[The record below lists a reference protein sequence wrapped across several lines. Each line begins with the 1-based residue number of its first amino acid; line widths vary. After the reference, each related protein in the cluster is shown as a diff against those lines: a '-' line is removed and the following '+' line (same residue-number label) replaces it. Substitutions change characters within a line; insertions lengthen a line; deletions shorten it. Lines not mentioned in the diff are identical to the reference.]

1 LNHDTPFTISG
12 CCGLYRTA
20 VIKEITVPTETRV
33 EDLDLTWTMIE
44 RGYKVHQSARFYAF
58 TQECT
63 SLGNEL
69 ERWKRWNAGYAVC
82 LRKHGRLARSRYG
95 LLVMLPTMLIGMLG
109 LFVFYFFP
117 EVMKGGIPWWLI
129 ISPIWFFALFI
140 LSIYSAKVHKK
151 WYLVLFSPLSILF
164 MFISFWCW
172 IRWGIPALITGKE
185 PIRTKPARY

>member
-1 LNHDTPFTISG
+1 
-12 CCGLYRTA
+12 
-20 VIKEITVPTETRV
+20 
-33 EDLDLTWTMIE
+33 
-44 RGYKVHQSARFYAF
+44 
-58 TQECT
+58 
-63 SLGNEL
+63 
-69 ERWKRWNAGYAVC
+69 
-82 LRKHGRLARSRYG
+82 
-95 LLVMLPTMLIGMLG
+95 MLPTMLIGMLG
-109 LFVFYFFP
+109 LFVFYFLPIILYYVAPGGTGSYVYLVP